1 MNNIKNFTFAGHS
14 AVFFET
20 DNNMIAIDP
29 WLYDNPMCPDSLK
42 NPKLDL
48 IILTHGHADHASDV
62 LRLALGND
70 TAVVATYELAMI
82 LRKEGLEE
90 FQVIPMNKGGTL
102 NHNGLSITLTH
113 AMHSNSFDTSNGTL
127 YAGEACGVVIKDSV
141 NSFYHAGDTAL
152 FSDMT
157 LIRDIYEPGYA
168 FLPIGD
174 RFTMGPKE
182 ASKAQQLLKA
192 KNVIPIHFNTFEML
206 TGTLSEF
213 KNNLQLDANLIELNP
228 GEKYEI

>member
-1 MNNIKNFTFAGHS
+1 MSAIKNFTFAGHS

-20 DNNMIAIDP
+20 EDKKIAVDP

-42 NPKLDL
+42 NSEFDL
-48 IILTHGHADHASDV
+48 IILTHGHSDHAGDV
-62 LRLALGND
+62 LRIAKGKD
-70 TAVVATYELAMI
+70 TKVVATFELAMI

-90 FQVIPMNKGGTL
+90 SQLIPMNKGGSVVFDSLT
-102 NHNGLSITLTH
+102 ITLTH
-113 AMHSNSFDTSNGTL
+113 AMHSNSFDGSDGTV
-127 YAGEACGVVIKDSV
+127 YAGEACGVVIKDSQ

-152 FSDMT
+152 FSDMS
-157 LIRDIYEPGYA
+157 LIKESYNPNYA

-182 ASKAQQLLKA
+182 AAKAMEFIEA

-206 TGTLSEF
+206 TGTVSEF
-213 KNNLQLDANLIELNP
+213 KNNLKLNTNLIELNP

>member
-1 MNNIKNFTFAGHS
+1 
-14 AVFFET
+14 
-20 DNNMIAIDP
+20 MIAIDP

-42 NPKLDL
+42 NPELDL
-48 IILTHGHADHASDV
+48 IILTHGHADHAGDV
-62 LRLALGND
+62 IRLAKGKN
-70 TAVVATYELAMI
+70 TVVVATYELAMI

-90 FQVIPMNKGGTL
+90 FQVLPMNKGGTL
-102 NHNGLSITLTH
+102 KHNGLSITLTH
-113 AMHSNSFDTSNGTL
+113 AMHSNSFDSSSGTV
-127 YAGEACGVVIKDSV
+127 YAGEACGVVIKDSL

-152 FSDMT
+152 FSDMS
-157 LIRDIYEPGYA
+157 LIRDIYKPNFA

-182 ASKAQQLLKA
+182 ASKAQQLLEA

-206 TGTLSEF
+206 TGTLTEF
-213 KNNLQLDANLIELNP
+213 KNNLELDANLIELNP